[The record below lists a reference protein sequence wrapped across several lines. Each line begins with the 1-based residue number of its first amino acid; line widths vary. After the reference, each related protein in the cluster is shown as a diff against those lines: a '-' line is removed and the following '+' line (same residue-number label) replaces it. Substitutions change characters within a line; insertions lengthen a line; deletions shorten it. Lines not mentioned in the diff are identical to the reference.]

1 MAIRIAS
8 GSKRSASFDKVIVS
22 LDFDGGVKLYRNAE
36 LGMDIPMCIAPSGI
50 SAQRRTAL
58 IRKLNGEFS
67 TAGVRFASGSSAA
80 GGGGGCMSVNLYRSM
95 I

>member
-22 LDFDGGVKLYRNAE
+22 LDFDGGVKLYRNAP

-50 SAQRRTAL
+50 SQPRRAAL

-67 TAGVRFASGSSAA
+67 AAGVRFAPEKHGLR
-80 GGGGGCMSVNLYRSM
+80 GGFTLANRCGAT